1 VVAMDGQTEKFLLV
15 IVILA
20 VVLAPLREAFA
31 LTTVLSAGDRSHCTG
46 MQHLMHSKMAAEGI
60 WHSPGGCAGH
70 CCSHGCDRTCC
81 AGACVHAPVA
91 LTGATARVSDARF
104 NKRVPFPSIC
114 QGVLSCI
121 MPDAP
126 KRSEAAAP

>member
-1 VVAMDGQTEKFLLV
+1 MDGQTEKFLLV

-91 LTGATARVSDARF
+91 LTGATARVSDARGHDLHTVIPHHSPGPTSSPLF
-104 NKRVPFPSIC
+104 RPPIALP
-114 QGVLSCI
+114 G
-121 MPDAP
+121 
-126 KRSEAAAP
+126 